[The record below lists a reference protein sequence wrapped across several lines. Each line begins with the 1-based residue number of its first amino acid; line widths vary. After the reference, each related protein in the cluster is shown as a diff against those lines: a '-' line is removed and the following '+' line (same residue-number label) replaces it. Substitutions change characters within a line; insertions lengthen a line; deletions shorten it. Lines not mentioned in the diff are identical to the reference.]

1 MAGPEKTPS
10 AGFKKMAMRQRRS
23 PQRPQWRHSRPGA
36 LSAQHVFP
44 ATLALVVFILM
55 GRPAIAQ
62 VSASISGTVAD
73 SSGAAVAGATVTV
86 KNVETGMLRRTT
98 TSKVGD
104 YHVALLPVGGYEII
118 AEKEGF
124 EAEVRRGITLVVAQQ
139 AIIDLTLQLGMVKQ
153 HVTVTEKAPL
163 ITTATDQT
171 AGLVG
176 ENQIKNLPLNG
187 RSYDELLTL
196 NPSIVNYTWEKSG
209 GIGVSN
215 SSVGNMFA
223 VSGRRPQENL
233 FLLNGVEYT
242 GAAEINMQPGG
253 ASGQL
258 LGVDAIR
265 EFNVLTDTYAAE
277 YGKRPGAQ
285 VVIVTQSGSNALHGS
300 VYEFLRNSAF
310 DARNFFDHSSIPPFE
325 RNQFGGALG
334 GPIRKDKTFL
344 FGDYEGFRQRLGLS
358 AVTLVPD
365 NNARN
370 GFLPGSDGT
379 LTNVGIAPGVGPLL
393 SLWPVQNGPELG
405 GGIAEA
411 FNHPAQSVRED
422 FGTVRLDHIF
432 SGKDSLS
439 GVYTVD
445 DSADVTPTSNPLSV
459 DLESLREQ
467 VLSIDETHVF
477 SPAVVNTAL
486 FGFSRASYFYTGAPL
501 ANVPGFV
508 VGHLVG
514 AVVIGGSASPNSA
527 SQISLAG
534 SNIGSNLWIARN
546 LFTYEDRVAITRG
559 IHQVS
564 AGAWFERIQSNENL
578 ALTQW
583 GQATFSSLAS
593 FLQGNVATF
602 LAVPT
607 PTPLGWR
614 SLEGAFYVQDAMRLR
629 PNLTLSLGFR
639 DEFTNGWNEAS
650 GRAAN
655 YTFDASG
662 VIETQPRVADSAF
675 TVNNAKFLP
684 QPRIALA
691 WSPFRGNKTVIRA
704 GFGLYNDLQDAL
716 GYRLDQNAPFNTTFS
731 IKNIPVSQLQITPG
745 APLPAGAKVA
755 PAGVQPSLQTPTVEA
770 YTFKIEH
777 QVTPNT
783 VLSIGYAGSHAYHEL
798 VSIDANEPAPVIC
811 PAAPCPSSLP
821 AGTYFYPKG
830 APLANQALA
839 NTWTWFSEGTS
850 SYNALEV
857 DLNHRFSHG
866 LALRG
871 VYTWAKALDNGDTLN
886 GSAAANAPGL
896 VMNPLDLR
904 ADWGLA
910 TFDVRNVAV
919 IDGSYAL
926 PLGKYFLSRFGGWG
940 AALANGWSLNGI
952 LTLQNGFP
960 FTPQLSFNPSNNGD
974 THNPVRPSLNPAF
987 AGPVITGSP
996 NQYFNPNAFVV
1007 PPNGTYGNVGRD
1019 TFIGPGLAT
1028 LDLSV
1033 FKDTR
1038 ITERWHLEF
1047 RAELFNILNRANFN
1061 TPNLI
1066 VFTSPAGIPSSAAG
1080 TITST
1085 STASRQIQ
1093 FGLKLIW

>member
-1 MAGPEKTPS
+1 MTAIGKALHVAKSNRS
-10 AGFKKMAMRQRRS
+10 AVCRCVRR
-23 PQRPQWRHSRPGA
+23 RLLGVLA
-36 LSAQHVFP
+36 LSVFV
-44 ATLALVVFILM
+44 LL
-55 GRPAIAQ
+55 GHPAIAQ
-62 VSASISGTVAD
+62 VSSSISGIVAD
-73 SSGAAVAGATVTV
+73 PSGEALPGVIVTV
-86 KNVETGMLRRTT
+86 KNVETGMLRQTVT
-98 TSKVGD
+98 NKAGQ
-104 YHVALLPVGGYEII
+104 YHEALLPVGSYEIV
-118 AEKEGF
+118 AEKRGF
-124 EAEVRRGITLVVAQQ
+124 EREVRTGITLAVAQQ
-139 AIIDLTLQLGMVKQ
+139 AIVNLALQLGPVKQ
-153 HVTVTEKAPL
+153 QVTVTGETPF
-163 ITTATDQT
+163 ISTATDQT
-171 AGLVG
+171 SGLVG
-176 ENQIKNLPLNG
+176 DKQVKDLPLNG

-196 NPSIVNYTWEKSG
+196 NPAIVNYTWEKSG

-215 SSVGNMFA
+215 SSVGNMFT

-265 EFNVLTDTYAAE
+265 EFNVLTDAYGAG

-285 VVIVTQSGSNALHGS
+285 VVIVTQSGSNSVHGS
-300 VYEFLRNSAF
+300 LFEFLRNSAF
-310 DARNFFDHSSIPPFE
+310 DARNFFDHGSIPPFE

-334 GPIRKDKTFL
+334 GPIRRNATFL
-344 FGDYEGFRQRLGLS
+344 FANYEGFRQRLGLS
-358 AVTLVPD
+358 DVTLVPD

-370 GFLPGSDGT
+370 GLLPGSNGA
-379 LTNVGIAPGVGPLL
+379 LANVGIAPGVAPLL

-411 FNHPAQSVRED
+411 FSHPVQNIRED
-422 FGTVRLDHIF
+422 FGTSRLDHIF
-432 SGKDSLS
+432 SSTDSLS
-439 GVYTVD
+439 GVYTID
-445 DSADVTPTSNPLSV
+445 DSFDFTPTSNPLSI

-467 VLSIDETHVF
+467 VASVEETHVF
-477 SPAVVNTAL
+477 SPAIVNTAL
-486 FGFSRASYFYTGAPL
+486 FGFSRASYFYTGQPP

-508 VGHLVG
+508 AGHPVG

-534 SNIGSNLWIARN
+534 SNIGSNLRIARN
-546 LFTYEDRVAITRG
+546 LFTYEDRVSVTHG
-559 IHQVS
+559 IHQIS

-583 GQATFSSLAS
+583 GQATFSSLS
-593 FLQGNVATF
+593 NFLEGNTGSF

-607 PTPLGWR
+607 ATPLGWR
-614 SLEGAFYVQDAMRLR
+614 SLEGAFFAQDAIRLR

-639 DEFTNGWNEAS
+639 GEFTNGWNEAS
-650 GRAAN
+650 ERAAN
-655 YTFDASG
+655 YVFDASG
-662 VIETQPRVADSAF
+662 VIETQPRIAGSAF
-675 TVNNAKFLP
+675 TVNHAKFLP

-691 WSPFRGNKTVIRA
+691 WSPFGGGKTVIRA

-731 IKNIPVSQLQITPG
+731 ISNIPVSQLQIVPG
-745 APLPAGAKVA
+745 APLPPGAKVA
-755 PAGVQPSLQTPTVEA
+755 PAGVQPNLQTPTVEA
-770 YTFKIEH
+770 YSFKIER
-777 QVTPNT
+777 QLTPNT
-783 VLSIGYAGSHAYHEL
+783 VLSLGYSGSHAYHEI
-798 VSIDANEPAPVIC
+798 VSIDANQPLPAIC

-821 AGTYFYPKG
+821 SGTFFYPKG
-830 APLANQALA
+830 APFTNPALA

-857 DLNHRFSHG
+857 DVNHRFSHS

-910 TFDVRNVAV
+910 TFDVRNVGV
-919 IDGSYAL
+919 IDGSYNL
-926 PLGKYFLSRFGGWG
+926 PLGKGEALLSGLRGWG
-940 AALANGWSLNGI
+940 NALASGWSVNGI
-952 LTLQNGFP
+952 ATLQNGFP

-974 THNPVRPSLNPAF
+974 SRNSVRPSLNPAF
-987 AGPVITGSP
+987 TGPVIAGSP
-996 NQYFNPNAFVV
+996 NQYFNPGAFVV
-1007 PPNGTYGNVGRD
+1007 PVNGTYGNVGRD

-1028 LDLSV
+1028 LDLSLL
-1033 FKDTR
+1033 KSTR
-1038 ITERWHLEF
+1038 ITENFNLEF

-1066 VFTSPAGIPSSAAG
+1066 VFTSPAGVPSSAAG
-1080 TITST
+1080 RITTT

-1093 FGLKLIW
+1093 FGVKLIW